1 MEHNKYIDTDWS
13 TTANDSESTSSDYKT
28 QPIDKKELEHILQSI
43 DDLTHRSKDFQ
54 ISKNLRKD
62 LNEIIENIKA
72 HKCKLSNIYNQH
84 INMCNKKVAVSKSE
98 LIKNSEMFTN
108 NVIKELMRYTDV
120 LGLIYNETADKL
132 LTRICSVIKRI
143 TKNHCHNIVPLVKLL
158 KNVEYLDLFILLV
171 NDIIQKSSKK
181 IVFESSSNQLF
192 DEDCCIQFK
201 NKGCEDICVN
211 KDCEYEITNL
221 LKHTATGITPSIIR
235 NKLFSTD
242 RNKDLYKEKL
252 NDDNESSKNFFNDR
266 YKLLDNFVKENA
278 RLTSNKGLD
287 GDGAIHDLFI
297 NTNGVLKLKEK
308 DNIDFKT
315 TSFQMEDESDYN
327 IKIQLNNA
335 MKELLKQKDFKN
347 IKKHLLDKIK
357 NPFQI
362 NTTVLNNLYVTV
374 PCIIHS
380 KELPKC
386 RTVLVI
392 KSFIRLHKYINSYI
406 IYKLIGSLFQ
416 QDQNILQ
423 LHEVTDEVIIEKVLK
438 SELDENDKE
447 ILFHKHNI
455 RFRIIRKIFDDQ
467 FRQLQV
473 VKET

>member
-13 TTANDSESTSSDYKT
+13 TTANDSESTSSNYKT
-28 QPIDKKELEHILQSI
+28 QPIDKKELEHILQTI

-84 INMCNKKVAVSKSE
+84 INMCNKKVVASKSE
-98 LIKNSEMFTN
+98 LIKNSETFTN
-108 NVIKELMRYTDV
+108 NLIKELIRYTDV

-143 TKNHCHNIVPLVKLL
+143 TKNHCHNLVPLIKLL
-158 KNVEYLDLFILLV
+158 KNVEYLDVFILLV

-201 NKGCEDICVN
+201 DKRCEDICVN
-211 KDCEYEITNL
+211 KDCEYEITNV
-221 LKHTATGITPSIIR
+221 LKHTVAFITPTIIS

-242 RNKDLYKEKL
+242 KNKDLYKEKL
-252 NDDNESSKNFFNDR
+252 QEDIESSQKYFENKHEILYKMVEDNAISSTNISDKDR
-266 YKLLDNFVKENA
+266 
-278 RLTSNKGLD
+278 
-287 GDGAIHDLFI
+287 AINELFT
-297 NTNGVLKLKEK
+297 NTNGILKLKQK
-308 DNIDFKT
+308 DNIDFQTHNIVLNHISEDDAKHKLN
-315 TSFQMEDESDYN
+315 SVMHELFQ
-327 IKIQLNNA
+327 
-335 MKELLKQKDFKN
+335 QKDFKN
-347 IKKHLLDKIK
+347 IKKHLLDKIR

-362 NTTVLNNLYVTV
+362 NTNVLNNLYVTV